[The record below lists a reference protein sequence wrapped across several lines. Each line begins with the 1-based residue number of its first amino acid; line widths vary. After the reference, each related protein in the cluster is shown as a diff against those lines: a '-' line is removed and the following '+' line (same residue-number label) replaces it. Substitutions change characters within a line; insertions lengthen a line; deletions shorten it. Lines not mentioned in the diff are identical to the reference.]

1 MDRSLPR
8 RGHLTIAAH
17 TTPFLALCFLLI
29 SASGLH
35 AQARLSD
42 LQSIPCIDPA
52 RPCAT
57 TLAHFDAPAAV
68 PSTEVAAEGRTN
80 ARFHFVMGAFIT
92 AASTDLAV
100 SMYQIGRGTARERA
114 FGAHWQDS
122 PVVFAAT
129 KSAATAMF
137 VFGAQ
142 RLHKARPKTA
152 MILGIAQTA
161 VEALLVVRSARM
173 NSTVQ

>member
-1 MDRSLPR
+1 MDRSLPL

-17 TTPFLALCFLLI
+17 TTPLLALLFLI
-29 SASGLH
+29 VSASSLH
-35 AQARLSD
+35 AQVRLSD

-52 RPCAT
+52 RACAT
-57 TLAHFDAPAAV
+57 PLEYFDASAAV
-68 PSTEVAAEGRTN
+68 AAAAVAAEDRNN

-100 SMYQIGRGTARERA
+100 SMYQIGRGAARERA

-122 PVVFAAT
+122 PVAFAAT
-129 KSAATAMF
+129 KSAMTAIF

-142 RLHKARPKTA
+142 RLHKERPKTA
-152 MILGIAQTA
+152 IILGIAQTA
-161 VEALLVVRSARM
+161 VEALLVVRSARIP
-173 NSTVQ
+173 SRVQ